1 MKAVAVVRKHMF
13 ACSKSMLAGIFLF
26 ENAEQAT
33 EWMKLN
39 PVDELMDS
47 GNVYQYEMYP
57 VWEVTKGWKV
67 GLL

>member
-13 ACSKSMLAGIFLF
+13 ACSKSML
-26 ENAEQAT
+26 AEQAT